1 MNKINRALLLFCS
14 LLLALG
20 LIWGCKSTPPPIEQ
34 ELSPTGFFQK
44 AQEASDASKYG
55 LAIKYY
61 EAFLVKYPDE
71 RERGIWARYEIAL
84 LKHKLGD
91 DATALRLFD
100 ELLALY
106 AGDATDLPPGPKILA
121 EKVKSRI
128 ESRRKAP

>member
-1 MNKINRALLLFCS
+1 MNKNSHVPLMLFS

-20 LIWGCKSTPPPIEQ
+20 LAWGCKSKPPPIEQ

-44 AQEASDASKYG
+44 AQEASDANKYA
-55 LAIKYY
+55 LAIEYY
-61 EAFLVKYPDE
+61 EAFLSKYPDE
-71 RERGIWARYEIAL
+71 RDRGIWARYEIAQ

-106 AGDATDLPPGPKILA
+106 AGDATDLPPAPKILA
-121 EKVKSRI
+121 EKLKSKI
-128 ESRRKAP
+128 ESAGKAP